1 MQRLFVITML
11 LALVSVTTA
20 DAAVITILNNDG
32 VGEGFNDITPADP
45 VGGNPGLTVGE
56 QRLNVFQHAASIWG
70 ALLPSSVTIIVRAQ
84 FNPQT
89 CTATQAVLGSAGP
102 ANVWRDFLG
111 APLEETWYHVAL
123 ANKLSGVDLNPAPN
137 LNDHD
142 INATFNSNLNGDP
155 ACLGGRTWYYGYD
168 GNEGVN
174 LELLPVVLHELGH
187 GLGFS
192 TLVNSTGA
200 EAGGYQDLYETFI
213 RDNTLGLTWND
224 MTQAQRAA
232 SAINTNNVVWNGACV
247 TARSAE
253 VLVSPPTLF
262 VNSGGPL
269 PPKMVIGSAGF
280 GPQTYDVTGDLVLV
294 TDGVAPV
301 NDGCEAYTNGPAIA
315 GNIALIDRGLCAF
328 TAKAV
333 AAQAAGAIAVVI
345 ANNVAGAVPPGLGGT
360 DPSIT
365 IPVVSVT
372 QGDGTLLKTALLG
385 GPVNITLAP
394 DASQPLAGTDGFFRV
409 KLYAPNPYQGG
420 SSISHFDVSALPHLL
435 MEPAINTS
443 LSSDVDLTLPHFH
456 DLGWTNTCELP
467 VSVAISMFDARATN
481 DGVEIRAKFYSTLG
495 NASYVVVYRA
505 DGDSDYFTG
514 IASVSAPGNGEFL
527 FVDATALPGESY
539 RYKIGVIDD
548 DGEFF
553 SPTADVTLPSARIE
567 LSQNTPNPFN
577 PSTTIRF
584 SLPASQRVG
593 LAVYAANGALVRML
607 VDEDRPRGTHD
618 VTWDGRDSAG
628 NPVGSGVYFYRLIA
642 GKFTD
647 SRKMVLLK

>member
-1 MQRLFVITML
+1 ML
-11 LALVSVTTA
+11 LALSSVTVA

-32 VGEGFNDITPADP
+32 PGEGFNDLTPAVP
-45 VGGNPGLTVGE
+45 VGGNPGLTVGQ
-56 QRLNVFQHAASIWG
+56 QRLNVFQHAAGIWG

-192 TLVNSTGA
+192 TLVNSAGT

-224 MTQAQRAA
+224 MTQAERAA
-232 SAINTNNVVWNGACV
+232 SAINTNNVVWNGPCV

-280 GPQTYDVTGDLVLV
+280 GPQTYNVTGDLVLV
-294 TDGVAPV
+294 TDGLAPV

-345 ANNVAGAVPPGLGGT
+345 ANNVAGATPPGLGGT

-394 DASQPLAGTDGFFRV
+394 DPSQPLAGTDGFFRV

-443 LSSDVDLTLPHFH
+443 LSSDVDLTLPHFN

-467 VSVAISMFDARATN
+467 VSVAISAFDARAT
-481 DGVEIRAKFYSTLG
+481 DEGVEIRARFFSTLG
-495 NASYVVVYRA
+495 DARYVVVYRA
-505 DGDSDYFTG
+505 DGGSEYFTG
-514 IASVSAPGNGEFL
+514 IASVSAPSNGDFL
-527 FVDATALPGESY
+527 FVDETALPGQSY
-539 RYKIGVIDD
+539 RYKIGVIDG
-548 DGEFF
+548 DGEYF
-553 SPTADVTLPSARIE
+553 SPTADVRLPSGRIE

-577 PSTTIRF
+577 PTTSIRF
-584 SLPASQRVG
+584 SLPASERVG
-593 LAVYAANGALVRML
+593 LAIYAANGTLVRML
-607 VDEDRPRGTHD
+607 VDEVRTRGNHD
-618 VTWDGRDSAG
+618 ITWDGRDSAG
-628 NPVGSGVYFYRLIA
+628 NPVGSGVYFYRLKA